1 MPPRRRRGGRNPVT
15 VRITGIERLRERL
28 ASLDAEVVKGLKE
41 GVTASA
47 EAVRDETAR
56 TVRRDS
62 GNLSETVD
70 VRYEED
76 GLIARVG
83 WFEDPEFYAHFA
95 ENGTRSFPA
104 QPSLRPALE
113 AERGRYRARLT
124 EAVRRALR

>member
-1 MPPRRRRGGRNPVT
+1 MSPRRRGGRRPVT

-28 ASLDAEVVKGLKE
+28 ASLDTEVIQGLKD
-41 GVTASA
+41 GVKASA
-47 EAVRDETAR
+47 EAVREETSR
-56 TVRRDS
+56 TVRHDS
-62 GNLSETVD
+62 GNLSQTVD
-70 VRYEED
+70 VRYEEE
-76 GLIARVG
+76 GLVAHVG
-83 WFEDPEFYAHFA
+83 WFDDPEFYAHFA

>member
-1 MPPRRRRGGRNPVT
+1 MPRRGGRGRNPVR
-15 VRITGIERLRERL
+15 VRITGIDRLRERL
-28 ASLDAEVVKGLKE
+28 ASLDEAVVQGLTD
-41 GVTASA
+41 GVKASA

-62 GNLSETVD
+62 GNLSETVAI
-70 VRYEED
+70 RYEEG
-76 GLIARVG
+76 GLVAQVG
-83 WFEDPEFYAHFA
+83 WFTDPEFYAHFA
-95 ENGTRSFPA
+95 ENGTRAFPA